1 MEDRS
6 PFSNKISTRSL
17 RISFLLTLATD
28 ETDERKSDWDA
39 IPTIPVALEREME
52 ILRMIKSIRKPQSVL
67 VLFLCFFACFVAG
80 CAIQPQTQAETTSLS
95 MPARIRISLT
105 HSPTGTANLLWS
117 STNHTLMVTINVTGL
132 APGSTHLV
140 HIHSGTCAAMGQ
152 IVYDLLPLIADAHG
166 VGLSTTS
173 IAGVMS
179 GIPARGWAVNI
190 HNGPTF
196 ATGLD
201 ARPIACG
208 NITSVQ
214 AAARGE
220 QSARATLATT
230 ISPDENVHGMAQI
243 SRMDQT
249 IIVTLS
255 LSGMAPNTTHLAHIH
270 AGSCA
275 AQGPVLFPLK
285 PIVADAQGRAMTITT
300 ITVHTLPPAHWYIN
314 VHEAGTMAAMMTPQG
329 FLPIAC
335 GNGGSLF

>member
-1 MEDRS
+1 
-6 PFSNKISTRSL
+6 
-17 RISFLLTLATD
+17 
-28 ETDERKSDWDA
+28 
-39 IPTIPVALEREME
+39 
-52 ILRMIKSIRKPQSVL
+52 MIKSIRKPQSVL

-140 HIHSGTCAAMGQ
+140 HIHAGACAAMGQ

-196 ATGLD
+196 ATGLA

-208 NITSVQ
+208 DIASVR
-214 AAARGE
+214 AVSRGV
-220 QSARATLATT
+220 QSVHVLLTTT
-230 ISPDENVHGMAQI
+230 ISPDENVQGMAQV
-243 SRMDQT
+243 SVMDQT
-249 IIVTLS
+249 ITVTLS
-255 LSGMAPNTTHLAHIH
+255 LHGLAPNTTHMAHIH
-270 AGSCA
+270 IGTCA
-275 AQGPVLFPLK
+275 AQGPVLFALQLV
-285 PIVADAQGRAMTITT
+285 VADAQGNAMTVTRITG
-300 ITVHTLPPAHWYIN
+300 HTLPPAQWYIN
-314 VHEAGTMAAMMTPQG
+314 IHEAGTMPGRMTPSG
-329 FLPIAC
+329 FNPIAC
-335 GNGGSLF
+335 GESSAEVS